1 MNILSRIEDQRI
13 DSWNVFVEITIKD
26 YLSFA
31 PDILNNNDMQ
41 RKKVK
46 SSKSVYSLLKTDLIR
61 GCVIPPLVLALS
73 LIHI

>member
-13 DSWNVFVEITIKD
+13 DSWNIFVEITIGD

-46 SSKSVYSLLKTDLIR
+46 SSKSVYSLLKTDLIS
-61 GCVIPPLVLALS
+61 GCVIPPLVLA
-73 LIHI
+73 